1 VRAALEAIFTAA
13 LDAVEPAAAVRR
25 AVVREGGRGGAA
37 GTSAGRRAGQGRC
50 VGPGGGRGRLRLAGE
65 PLAEGARIGAVA
77 VGKAALPM
85 AAAFEAAAGDALAWG
100 LAITKEGHGRE
111 APSGLGRFAL
121 REGAHP
127 VPDGRCEA
135 AAREVLERVARAP
148 APDALV
154 VLLSGGTSS
163 LWACPLPGLAL
174 EDVAAATRALLA
186 AGAPIEE
193 LNAVRKH
200 LCELAGG
207 RLAAAS
213 ASPRVHVLVISDVLG
228 DRLEVIASGPCAPDP
243 TTYADAL
250 EILRRRVPVRAGEPP
265 SLDRVRAHLEAG
277 ARGERPESP
286 GPEHSAFA
294 GGRVRHAVL
303 ASNATALDAAAAA
316 ARRAGYAPRI
326 ATRALRGEARVAGRR
341 LAALGRAAA
350 LGMARTA
357 GAGARQASDGAAPP
371 AAPSREPPERV
382 CLLAGGETTVTV
394 RGEGRGGRSQELALA
409 AGLALAEAPE
419 PGSGLRSGSDS
430 GAGSGPGGP
439 GWHSEPGPI
448 AGSGSDTEAP
458 VPSPGRVGLLA
469 AGTDGTDGPTDAA
482 GAFADAGSV
491 ARGRRRGVDARQAL
505 ARNDAYAFFAAE
517 GGLLRT
523 GPTGTNVMDLVLV
536 AVEPPGRR

>member
-1 VRAALEAIFTAA
+1 MRAALEAIFTAA

-265 SLDRVRAHLEAG
+265 ALDRVRAHLEAG

-286 GPEHSAFA
+286 GPEHPAFA

-303 ASNATALDAAAAA
+303 ASNATALEAAAAA

-341 LAALGRAAA
+341 LAGLGRAAA
-350 LGMARTA
+350 LGMA
-357 GAGARQASDGAAPP
+357 GAGAARASDGAAPP
-371 AAPSREPPERV
+371 APPTPEPPERV

-394 RGEGRGGRSQELALA
+394 RGDGRGGRSQELALA
-409 AGLALAEAPE
+409 AALALAEAPD
-419 PGSGLRSGSDS
+419 P
-430 GAGSGPGGP
+430 P
-439 GWHSEPGPI
+439 
-448 AGSGSDTEAP
+448 
-458 VPSPGRVGLLA
+458 PGRVGLLA

-505 ARNDAYAFFAAE
+505 ARNDAYTFFAAE

-536 AVEPPGRR
+536 AVEPPDGR